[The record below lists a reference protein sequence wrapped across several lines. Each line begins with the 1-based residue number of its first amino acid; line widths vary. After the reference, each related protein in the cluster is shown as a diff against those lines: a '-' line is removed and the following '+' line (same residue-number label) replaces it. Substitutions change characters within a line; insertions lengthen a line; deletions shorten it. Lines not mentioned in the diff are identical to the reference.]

1 MRARAGSALPGLPAG
16 QPGLRRAVTGS
27 LSLPLLVALAAGA
40 VLLLRLPPLLEG
52 LSEAAGMS
60 AARGLAPLAEAG
72 FGMIEPAAGPSAPE
86 DAAHQPPPKPQA
98 EAAPLSCP
106 ATIEGL
112 EDVAVDLVQRRARLG
127 EREQRLDLREAALV
141 EAEKLLAQGAAELDR
156 QRAELTAQETA
167 LGEQDEARIA
177 QLAKVY
183 EAMKPKQAAEVF
195 EGLDL
200 RLLVAVTQRMRE
212 AKVAAVLA
220 AMSPAKAQRLTTE
233 LASRRASATAAT
245 KQAAAKP

>member
-16 QPGLRRAVTGS
+16 RPGLRRAVAGS
-27 LSLPLLVALAAGA
+27 LTLPLLVAVAAGA
-40 VLLLRLPPLLEG
+40 ALLLRLPPLLEAVRG
-52 LSEAAGMS
+52 PADLRAGTS
-60 AARGLAPLAEAG
+60 LAPPAEAS
-72 FGMIEPAAGPSAPE
+72 FGLIEPAAGPPDPQ
-86 DAAHQPPPKPQA
+86 DAAPQPPSEPQA
-98 EAAPLSCP
+98 AAAPLSCP
-106 ATIEGL
+106 ATVEGL

-141 EAEKLLAQGAAELDR
+141 EAEKLLAQRAAELDR

-233 LASRRASATAAT
+233 LASRRASATATTAQAT
-245 KQAAAKP
+245 ASP